1 MTAVPLTLGHTY
13 KESGSTSYRFLP
25 PELPRHW
32 IRRDRLDQQLS
43 MAMQSRLAIV
53 SGPPGSGKSV
63 LLADWA
69 QNRANGL
76 VAWLTLDEHDNDPGR
91 FWPHLAAAIGL
102 ACPFPGVKEDPDRIV
117 DLVVEGLSEDR
128 ARVVIVDDFHLLTD
142 AAVVAS
148 VARLAR
154 HLPQQ
159 ARLIL
164 TGQSTPAF
172 PLKRL
177 LLSGEAASVGEGDLR
192 FTVEE
197 AAALIALVARKVM
210 PVDELRVLTERS
222 AGWAPAIR
230 LAAEALKDQDD
241 PSDFVRRFSGAFAP
255 VAEYLQSEMLWQ
267 QAPDVVKFLLQTAVL
282 EDLTGDVCQAV
293 TERTDSAEILES
305 LANRS
310 LFVFP
315 LEAPELGYRYHP
327 LLADLLRSRLQFE
340 DSSLIRGAH
349 LNAAKC
355 FERRGDV
362 RSAAYHLAQ
371 AGVYDRAF
379 DLVFSNL
386 VGNSGDRQGA
396 ERPCSVGSEMP
407 EPDVDEDP
415 GRMYIR
421 AAALLSALRV
431 TEAGKLL
438 RRLDGQIAQD
448 PDGLLW
454 KGRIE
459 FLWAVH
465 AERLADAPGILDHC
479 RATSDLMGS
488 RACAAG
494 CTTTQPDRRRD
505 AWPEALD
512 EAILAHLP
520 LLAARAHVWLGQP
533 GQARAILIDHFAT
546 EDRAEAAEP
555 AMLALVACRQGQLRN
570 ACRLATMALQGGGD
584 QDRGNDRRNLEAR
597 LALAEVLFEHN
608 ELSAARGQ
616 LEAALL
622 LCRSSAERCW
632 AWAVE
637 IDLIRV
643 IMAEQHA
650 EEVLSR
656 LGRLRQLEMRSPPPS
671 NLLQRLN
678 QQEIGCRIAIGDLGG
693 AVVIARS
700 IPPGEISSE
709 ALARIDLCSGRPDR
723 AVARLTA
730 SSSPT
735 TGMEIRRLVLLAC
748 AEVQRGHLPRAEDYI
763 RRAVDAGVSEGYLRP
778 FLEEAL
784 RILPLLRAISSSRHD
799 PYLTQ
804 LITEAELIGPC
815 PEPSTSETI
824 LEPLTDRERQV
835 LGYLSSH
842 LHQRDI
848 AATMY
853 VSLNTVKTH
862 VKAIYRK
869 FGAASRTEAV
879 AIARSRG
886 LL

>member
-1 MTAVPLTLGHTY
+1 
-13 KESGSTSYRFLP
+13 
-25 PELPRHW
+25 
-32 IRRDRLDQQLS
+32 
-43 MAMQSRLAIV
+43 MQSRLAIV
-53 SGPPGSGKSV
+53 TGPPGSGKSV

-69 QNRANGL
+69 QNRASGL
-76 VAWLTLDEHDNDPGR
+76 VTWLTLDEHDNNPGC

-102 ACPFPGVKEDPDRIV
+102 ACPYPGVQEDPSRLV
-117 DLVVEGLSEDR
+117 DLVVESLAEDR

-142 AAVVAS
+142 AAVVGS
-148 VARLAR
+148 IARLAR

-164 TGQSTPAF
+164 AGQSTPGF

-177 LLSGEAASVGEGDLR
+177 LLSGEAACVGEGDLR

-197 AAALIALVARKVM
+197 SAALIALVARKIM
-210 PVDELRVLTERS
+210 PLDELRVLTERS
-222 AGWAPAIR
+222 AGWAPALR

-241 PSDFVRRFSGAFAP
+241 PSDFVRRFSGAFGP
-255 VAEYLQSEMLWQ
+255 VAEYLQSEMLWHQ
-267 QAPDVVKFLLQTAVL
+267 PPDVVKFLLQTSVL
-282 EDLTGDVCQAV
+282 ADLTADLCQAV
-293 TERTDSAEILES
+293 SGRTDSAEILES
-305 LANRS
+305 LANRN
-310 LFVFP
+310 LFVLP
-315 LEAPELGYRYHP
+315 VESPDPGYRYHP
-327 LLADLLRSRLQFE
+327 LLADLLRSRLRFE
-340 DSSLIRGAH
+340 DSSLMRGAH

-386 VGNSGDRQGA
+386 VGNTGDRQAA
-396 ERPCSVGSEMP
+396 ERPCSVESEMP
-407 EPDVDEDP
+407 EPETEEDP

-431 TEAGKLL
+431 TEAGRLL
-438 RRLDGQIAQD
+438 RRLDGQIAED
-448 PDGLLW
+448 PDGLVW

-465 AERLADAPGILDHC
+465 AERLANAPGILDHC
-479 RATSDLMGS
+479 RATSELMGS
-488 RACAAG
+488 RALTAG
-494 CTTTQPDRRRD
+494 STATQPDRRRE

-520 LLAARAHVWLGQP
+520 MLAARAHVWLDQP
-533 GQARAILIDHFAT
+533 DQAQAILTDHFAT
-546 EDRAEAAEP
+546 EDRAESAQP
-555 AMLALVACRQGQLRN
+555 AMLALVACRQGQLRK
-570 ACRLATMALQGGGD
+570 AWRLATMALQGGSD
-584 QDRGNDRRNLEAR
+584 QDRGKELRSLEAH

-608 ELSAARGQ
+608 ELGAAREH
-616 LEAALL
+616 LDTALL
-622 LCRSSAERCW
+622 LCRSNAERSW

-643 IMAEQHA
+643 MIADRHA

-678 QQEIGCRIAIGDLGG
+678 QHEIGCRIAIGDLGG

-700 IPPGEISSE
+700 IPPGEISSG

-723 AVARLTA
+723 AVARLNSSA
-730 SSSPT
+730 SSA
-735 TGMEIRRLVLLAC
+735 TGAEIRRLVLLAC
-748 AEVQRGHLPRAEDYI
+748 AEVQRGHLPHAEDYV
-763 RRAVDAGVSEGYLRP
+763 RRAVEAGRSEGYVRP
-778 FLEEAL
+778 FLEESL
-784 RILPLLRAISSSRHD
+784 QILPLLRAISSIHQD
-799 PYLTQ
+799 PYLIQ
-804 LITEAELIGPC
+804 LISEAELIGPC
-815 PEPSTSETI
+815 LEPATSGTI

-848 AATMY
+848 AATLY

-869 FGAASRTEAV
+869 FGVESRTEAV

>member
-1 MTAVPLTLGHTY
+1 
-13 KESGSTSYRFLP
+13 
-25 PELPRHW
+25 
-32 IRRDRLDQQLS
+32 
-43 MAMQSRLAIV
+43 MAMQGRLTVV

-76 VAWLTLDEHDNDPGR
+76 VAWLTLDENDNDPGR
-91 FWPHLAAAIGL
+91 FWQHLAAAIGL
-102 ACPFPGVKEDPDRIV
+102 ACPYPSAKEDTDRLV
-117 DLVVEGLSEDR
+117 DLMVEGLGGDGP
-128 ARVVIVDDFHLLTD
+128 RVVIIDDFHVLTD
-142 AAVVAS
+142 AVVVGS
-148 VARLAR
+148 VVRLAR
-154 HLPQQ
+154 HLPPQ
-159 ARLIL
+159 ARFIL
-164 TGQSTPAF
+164 AGQSTPGF

-177 LLSGEAASVGEGDLR
+177 LLSGEAASVGEADLR
-192 FTVEE
+192 FTIEE
-197 AAALIALVARKVM
+197 AAALIALVGRRVM

-222 AGWAPAIR
+222 AGWVPALR
-230 LAAEALKDQDD
+230 LAAEALRDQDD
-241 PSDFVRRFSGAFAP
+241 PSDFVRRFSGGFPP
-255 VAEYLQSEMLWQ
+255 VAEYLQSEMLWHQ
-267 QAPDVVKFLLQTAVL
+267 PPDVVRFLLQTSVL
-282 EDLTGDVCQAV
+282 EDLTADTCRAV
-293 TERTDSAEILES
+293 TGRTDSAEILES
-305 LANRS
+305 LAGRN
-310 LFVFP
+310 LFV
-315 LEAPELGYRYHP
+315 LRPESAEHAYRYHP

-340 DSSLIRGAH
+340 DTSLIREAH

-355 FERRGDV
+355 FERQGDV

-379 DLVFSNL
+379 ALVFSNL
-386 VGNSGDRQGA
+386 VGASGDRPAA
-396 ERPCSVGSEMP
+396 ERQLCAESEMP
-407 EPDVDEDP
+407 EPDEDEDP
-415 GRMYIR
+415 GRMYMR
-421 AAALLSALRV
+421 AAALLSVLRV
-431 TEAGKLL
+431 TEAGRLL
-438 RRLDGQIAQD
+438 RRLDGQIGQD
-448 PDGLLW
+448 SGGALW
-454 KGRIE
+454 RGRIE

-479 RATSDLMGS
+479 RATSELMGS
-488 RACAAG
+488 RAVVEGGKVA
-494 CTTTQPDRRRD
+494 QPDRVRD

-520 LLAARAHVWLGQP
+520 VLAARAHIWLGQS
-533 GQARAILIDHFAT
+533 GQARAILTDHFTT
-546 EDRAEAAEP
+546 EERAQAAEP
-555 AMLALVACRQGQLRN
+555 AMMALVACRQGQLRD
-570 ACRLATMALQGGGD
+570 AYRLATGALEARSGQDGGNEL
-584 QDRGNDRRNLEAR
+584 RGLEAR

-608 ELSAARGQ
+608 ELAAAREH
-616 LEAALL
+616 LEEALR
-622 LCRSSAERCW
+622 LCRSKADRSW

-643 IMAEQHA
+643 MIAEQHA
-650 EEVLSR
+650 EDVLSR

-671 NLLQRLN
+671 HLLQRLN
-678 QQEIGCRIAIGDLGG
+678 QLEIGCRIATGDLGG
-693 AVVIARS
+693 AVVVARS
-700 IPPGEISSE
+700 IPPGEISSD

-723 AVARLTA
+723 ALARLTA
-730 SSSPT
+730 SASPA

-748 AEVQRGHLPRAEDYI
+748 AEVQRGHVPRAEDYV
-763 RRAVDAGVSEGYLRP
+763 RRALDAGKREGYVRP

-784 RILPLLRAISSSRHD
+784 QILPLLRAIGSSRQD

-815 PEPSTSETI
+815 LEPRTSGTI

-869 FGAASRTEAV
+869 VGAASRTEAV
-879 AIARSRG
+879 AIARSHG